1 MNVPPRIP
9 LTNWERLTQ
18 EFISF
23 FEGLGEM
30 NTTSNALT
38 FNSMPPHVATGFSI
52 TSNGEVNAAM
62 PLHQISIQFSS
73 FEFDHHKNMVHCV
86 AEGRSYNYTVPGEI
100 LNRRGGD
107 S

>member
-1 MNVPPRIP
+1 MPLRIP
-9 LTNWERLTQ
+9 LTNWEQLHE
-18 EFISF
+18 EFLLF
-23 FEGLGEM
+23 FEGLGET
-30 NTTSNALT
+30 NATSTALT
-38 FNSMPPHVATGFSI
+38 FNSVPPHVITGFSI

-73 FEFDHHKNMVHCV
+73 FEFDYHKNMVHCV